1 MIMMEPGTSELKL
14 QMVGATN
21 KGLVRER
28 NEDCIKLL
36 PEYGIAIL
44 ADGMGGHLA
53 GDVASRM
60 AVEVIAEELLKDAEA
75 GNLRTP
81 VVTQEKLIASL
92 ARANK
97 SIRLVAK
104 NRPECRGM
112 GATVA
117 VCVVSNQVLVSHL
130 GDSRVYQFADGE
142 LSLLTEDHTLAQE
155 YLKQGMLNEDEART
169 WAGRNLLMKG
179 LGIESNV
186 DPDIKISPVKK
197 NYLYLLCS
205 DGLTDVVSDERI
217 SQTLSAARDNLEDT
231 VNRLIE
237 LAIDN
242 GGPDNISVILIRALT
257 NSSDD

>member
-1 MIMMEPGTSELKL
+1 MAEAGTGELRL

-28 NEDCIKLL
+28 NEDCIKLI
-36 PEYGIAIL
+36 PEYGVAIL

-60 AVEVIAEELLKDAEA
+60 AVEVIAEELLKEVKADD
-75 GNLRTP
+75 P
-81 VVTQEKLIASL
+81 DHVFTQEQLIDSL
-92 ARANK
+92 AQANK

-104 NRPECRGM
+104 SRPECYGM

-117 VCVVSNQVLVSHL
+117 VCVVSSQVLVSHL
-130 GDSRVYQFADGE
+130 GDSRVYRFADGE

-155 YLKQGMLNEDEART
+155 YLKQGMINEDEAKT

-186 DPDIKISPVKK
+186 DPDLKIDPVKK

-205 DGLTDVVSDERI
+205 DGLTDVVSDEVI
-217 SQTLSAARDNLEDT
+217 SQTLGAATDNLEDT

-237 LAIDN
+237 LAIEN

-257 NSSDD
+257 

>member
-1 MIMMEPGTSELKL
+1 MTELGAGESKV

-28 NEDCIKLL
+28 NEDCIKLI

-60 AVEVIAEELLKDAEA
+60 AVEVIADELLKDVGG
-75 GNLRTP
+75 GNQNP
-81 VVTQEKLIASL
+81 VFTQQKLISSL
-92 ARANK
+92 AQANK

-104 NRPECRGM
+104 SRPECYGM

-117 VCVVSNQVLVSHL
+117 VCVVSNQVLISHL

-186 DPDIKISPVKK
+186 DPDIKIGPVGK

-205 DGLTDVVSDERI
+205 DGLTDVVSDEKI
-217 SQTLSAARDNLEDT
+217 SQTLNVATENLVDT

-237 LAIDN
+237 LAIEN
-242 GGPDNISVILIRALT
+242 GGPDNISVILIRAL
-257 NSSDD
+257 S

>member
-1 MIMMEPGTSELKL
+1 MTELDTGELKL

-28 NEDCIKLL
+28 NEDCIKLI
-36 PEYGIAIL
+36 PEYGVAIL

-60 AVEVIAEELLKDAEA
+60 AVEVIAEELLKEVKA
-75 GNLRTP
+75 GDQDHQFTEE
-81 VVTQEKLIASL
+81 QLIASL
-92 ARANK
+92 AQANK

-104 NRPECRGM
+104 SRPECHGM

-117 VCVVSNQVLVSHL
+117 LCVVSSQVLVLHL
-130 GDSRVYQFADGE
+130 GDSRVYRFAEGE

-155 YLKQGMLNEDEART
+155 YLKQGMINEDEART

-186 DPDIKISPVKK
+186 DPDLKIDPVKK

-205 DGLTDVVSDERI
+205 DGLTDVVSDDVI
-217 SQTLSAARDNLEDT
+217 SQTLGAATDSLEDT

-257 NSSDD
+257 

>member
-1 MIMMEPGTSELKL
+1 MTELDTGELKL

-28 NEDCIKLL
+28 NEDCIKLI
-36 PEYGIAIL
+36 PEYGVAIL

-60 AVEVIAEELLKDAEA
+60 AVEVIAEELLKEVKA
-75 GNLRTP
+75 GDQDHQFTEE
-81 VVTQEKLIASL
+81 QLIASL
-92 ARANK
+92 AQANK

-104 NRPECRGM
+104 SRPECHGM

-117 VCVVSNQVLVSHL
+117 LCVVSSQVLVLHL
-130 GDSRVYQFADGE
+130 GDSRVYRFAEGE

-155 YLKQGMLNEDEART
+155 YLKQGMINEDEAKT

-186 DPDIKISPVKK
+186 DPDLKIDPVKK

-205 DGLTDVVSDERI
+205 DGLTDVVSDDVI
-217 SQTLSAARDNLEDT
+217 SQTLGAATDSLEDT

-257 NSSDD
+257 

>member
-1 MIMMEPGTSELKL
+1 MAELGTSELKI
-14 QMVGATN
+14 QMVGATD

-28 NEDCIKLL
+28 NEDCIKLI

-53 GDVASRM
+53 GDVASSM
-60 AVEVIAEELLKDAEA
+60 AVEVIAEELLKEIEV
-75 GNLRTP
+75 GVQSP
-81 VVTQEKLIASL
+81 VFTQEKLVRSL
-92 ARANK
+92 SKANK

-104 NRPECRGM
+104 SKPECHGM

-117 VCVVSNQVLVSHL
+117 VCVVSDQVLVSHL

-179 LGIESNV
+179 LGIESTV
-186 DPDIKISPVKK
+186 DPDIKIGPVKK

-217 SQTLSAARDNLEDT
+217 SQTLGAATENLEDT

-257 NSSDD
+257 QN